1 MRVSIRRTLRV
12 GEQAGTPVEDLG
24 IVPDF
29 LHDMTRQD
37 LLNHN
42 IDLINRA
49 AEILKEM
56 PVRQL
61 EAETESITPGNV
73 KLVLKTQGISRLDV
87 YVNGRPQGSLDFS
100 DGETELNLPLP
111 AINSILLQGYDE
123 NELVASRKLV
133 I

>member
-24 IVPDF
+24 VVPDF
-29 LHDMTRQD
+29 LHNMTRQD

-49 AEILKEM
+49 ANILQQM

-61 EAETESITPGNV
+61 EAVTESVTPGNV
-73 KLVLKTQGISRLDV
+73 KLLLTTRGINRLDV
-87 YVNGRPQGSLDFS
+87 YVNGRPQGSLDFT
-100 DGETELNLPLP
+100 DGETELNLPFP
-111 AINSILLQGYDE
+111 AINSIILKGYEDHQ
-123 NELVASRKLV
+123 LVATRKLV